1 MTKPSSIFALL
12 LAACLTVLAGCESM
26 PTQEGAADTAYSESG
41 GSSAPGQSQSV
52 TPGGG
57 AVPAAP
63 KSVTLPAGTAITV
76 RTTNTLSSGTVQ
88 AGESFA
94 ATLEAPIVDGTW
106 VIAPQG
112 ANVRGVIAHSNAG
125 GKVKGRADL
134 GIRLTSIQTAS
145 GRNLEVNTTTYSVAA
160 QSTKKKDAKKIGI
173 ASGVGAAVGA
183 IVGGG
188 KGAAVGAGAGAGAG
202 TAGVLMTHGDSA
214 VIRSESVV
222 TFQLSDPVTVS
233 AN

>member
-1 MTKPSSIFALL
+1 MTKPSRIFVLL
-12 LAACLTVLAGCESM
+12 LAAGLTVLAGCESL
-26 PTQEGAADTAYSESG
+26 PTQEDATDADYSESG
-41 GSSAPGQSQSV
+41 GGTVSGRSQSMSPGGTAVPKRSQSV
-52 TPGGG
+52 TLAAG
-57 AVPAAP
+57 A
-63 KSVTLPAGTAITV
+63 AITV
-76 RTTNTLSSGTVQ
+76 RTTNALSSSTVK

-94 ATLEAPIVDGTW
+94 ATLEDPIVDGTW

-125 GKVKGRADL
+125 GKVKGRAGL

-145 GRNLEVNTTTYSVAA
+145 GRNLEVNTTTYSIAA

-202 TAGVLMTHGDSA
+202 SAGVLMTRGAAA
-214 VIRSESVV
+214 VIPGESVV

>member
-1 MTKPSSIFALL
+1 MTKPWRIFAFLM
-12 LAACLTVLAGCESM
+12 AASLTLLAGCESM
-26 PTQEGAADTAYSESG
+26 STQEDAADTDYSESS
-41 GSSAPGQSQSV
+41 GSAVSEGSQSM
-52 TPGGG
+52 TPGGS
-57 AVPAAP
+57 AVPAPP
-63 KSVTLPAGTAITV
+63 KSVTLAAGTAITV
-76 RTTNTLSSGTVQ
+76 RTTNTLSSGTVK

-94 ATLEAPIVDGTW
+94 ATLEDPIVDGTW

-125 GKVKGRADL
+125 GKVKGRAGL
-134 GIRLTSIQTAS
+134 GIRLTSIQTAD
-145 GRNLEVNTTTYSVAA
+145 GQNLEVNTTTYSVAA

-188 KGAAVGAGAGAGAG
+188 KGAAIGAGAGAGAG
-202 TAGVLMTHGDSA
+202 TAGVLMTHGAAA
-214 VIRSESVV
+214 VIPSESVV
-222 TFQLSDPVTVS
+222 TFQLSDGVTVT

>member
-1 MTKPSSIFALL
+1 MRKPWRIYGLLMAASLAL
-12 LAACLTVLAGCESM
+12 LAGCESM
-26 PTQEGAADTAYSESG
+26 PTQEEVADTNYSESG
-41 GSSAPGQSQSV
+41 GSAVSGRSQSV
-52 TPGGG
+52 TPGGS
-57 AVPAAP
+57 AVPERSASA
-63 KSVTLPAGTAITV
+63 TLPAGTAITV
-76 RTTNTLSSGTVQ
+76 RTTNTLSSGTVK

-94 ATLEAPIVDGTW
+94 ATLEDPIVEGTW
-106 VIAPQG
+106 VIAPRG

-125 GKVKGRADL
+125 GKVKGRAGL
-134 GIRLTSIQTAS
+134 GIRLTWIQTAD
-145 GRNLEVNTTTYSVAA
+145 GQNLEVATTTYSVAA

-188 KGAAVGAGAGAGAG
+188 KGAAIGAGAGAGAG
-202 TAGVLMTHGDSA
+202 TAGVLTTRGEAA
-214 VIRSESVV
+214 VIVSESVV